1 MDGDLQWFV
10 WYGREIGMWWAKGY
24 SGIYIKGYM
33 MNG

>member
-1 MDGDLQWFV
+1 MVIYSGL
-10 WYGREIGMWWAKGY
+10 YGMEEGIGMWWAKGY